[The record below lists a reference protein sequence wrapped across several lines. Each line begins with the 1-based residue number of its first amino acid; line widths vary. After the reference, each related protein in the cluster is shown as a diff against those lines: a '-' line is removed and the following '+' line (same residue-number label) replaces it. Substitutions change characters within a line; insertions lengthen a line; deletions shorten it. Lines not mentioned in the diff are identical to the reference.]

1 MRVDFDDA
9 VTIVSEYS
17 SADEFPEMPQAAVEQ
32 IVHRCARQDSHGR
45 LPTDPNWDET
55 YDVYAATATVFEVKA
70 ARVANRFDFSTDGQ
84 RLDRSQMAAHFMAM
98 ARMWRAR
105 TAGVISKQPP
115 SDMGMFSDFYDD

>member
-17 SADEFPEMPQAAVEQ
+17 SSGEFPDVSQAAVEQ
-32 IVHRCARQDSHGR
+32 IVHRCARVDGEGR
-45 LPTDPNWDET
+45 LPTDPSWDDT

-84 RLDRSQMAAHFMAM
+84 QLNRSQMAAHFMAM
-98 ARMWRAR
+98 AKMWRAR
-105 TAGVISKQPP
+105 TAGTIPKAPL
-115 SDMGMFSDFYDD
+115 DERGMFEDWLDD

>member
-9 VTIVSEYS
+9 VTMVTEYS
-17 SADEFPEMPQAAVEQ
+17 AASEFPEVSQAAVEQ
-32 IVHRCARQDSHGR
+32 IVHRCARIDADGY
-45 LPTDPNWDET
+45 LPSAAEWTET

-84 RLDRSQMAAHFMAM
+84 QLSRSQMVAQLHAQ

-105 TAGVISKQPP
+105 TAGTIRKDAVYET
-115 SDMGMFSDFYDD
+115 GMFGDWFDD

>member
-9 VTIVSEYS
+9 VRMVAEYS
-17 SADEFPEMPQAAVEQ
+17 SADEFPEISQAALEQ
-32 IVHRCARQDSHGR
+32 IVHRCARVDSHGR
-45 LPTDPNWDET
+45 LPDNPIWDET

-84 RLDRSQMAAHFMAM
+84 ALNRSQMAAHFMAM
-98 ARMWRAR
+98 AKMWRAR

-115 SDMGMFSDFYDD
+115 ESDSIFSDYDYD